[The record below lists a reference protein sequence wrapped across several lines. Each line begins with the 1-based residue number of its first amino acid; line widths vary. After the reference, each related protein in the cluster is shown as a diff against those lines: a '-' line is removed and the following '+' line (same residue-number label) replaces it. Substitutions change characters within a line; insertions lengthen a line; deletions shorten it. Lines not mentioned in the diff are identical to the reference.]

1 MHVDAHL
8 ARTASAFGGLE
19 NSPRVLAK
27 FRRSLQA
34 EQAQAQAQAT
44 REPLRMNVVGTCFVR
59 SWVFSVLIPW
69 RAFEPYARY
78 ICLSSHSFFSRYH
91 RNLWPITLPRLTAAK
106 CKPQASE
113 AANHLPQR
121 SQKRRKIALTRQYY
135 PQFLIGH

>member
-34 EQAQAQAQAT
+34 VQAQAQAQAT

-59 SWVFSVLIPW
+59 SWVFCVDTM
-69 RAFEPYARY
+69 ARVRTIRMLFMLVKSLLLQSLPPQPVANY
-78 ICLSSHSFFSRYH
+78 LAPTNSSEVQTTS
-91 RNLWPITLPRLTAAK
+91 
-106 CKPQASE
+106 
-113 AANHLPQR
+113 
-121 SQKRRKIALTRQYY
+121 
-135 PQFLIGH
+135 